1 MTVSWE
7 SPADPVTGYVIY
19 YQTKGEPVISDM
31 VSGGETETHSL
42 DGLQRGIT
50 YYISILAL
58 SQHLPSPL
66 VGNFTFVGES
76 FPSPSSH
83 HVLLSLDP
91 LLVVETSPE
100 SLTTSPNTQFS
111 LNCTARA
118 MVDGET
124 VPVEMKWECGSAN
137 ELMINTTEDQERG
150 TVIILT
156 SSEDGT
162 VNSIIYRCTATLPD
176 GTSAFRDITIFV
188 DIPIPVITT
197 TIISAPTFTA
207 ITGKKISSRGEPQ
220 LKTIC
225 DIITSIADHI
235 ISTGDV
241 SKFTGLTTTLL
252 SEITLSHCHHITVT
266 ITFTVTEA
274 MATCTVTEM
283 TGTNF
288 YCK

>member
-1 MTVSWE
+1 MSWE

-19 YQTKGEPVISDM
+19 YQTKGGPVISDM

-42 DGLQRGIT
+42 DGLQRGVT

-66 VGNFTFVGES
+66 VGPVTVVGES

-118 MVDGET
+118 IVDGET
-124 VPVEMKWECGSAN
+124 VPVEIEWERVSPGSAN
-137 ELMINTTEDQERG
+137 DLMINTIEDKERG
-150 TVIILT
+150 TVIVLT

-162 VNSIIYRCTATLPD
+162 VNSIIYHCTATLPD
-176 GTSAFRDITIFV
+176 GTSAFRDITISIEV
-188 DIPIPVITT
+188 ASTMGALPIFSVYFMSP
-197 TIISAPTFTA
+197 APTNIIRASTTA
-207 ITGKKISSRGEPQ
+207 NIGDNSSSRGE
-220 LKTIC
+220 
-225 DIITSIADHI
+225 AHI
-235 ISTGDV
+235 SV
-241 SKFTGLTTTLL
+241 
-252 SEITLSHCHHITVT
+252 
-266 ITFTVTEA
+266 
-274 MATCTVTEM
+274 
-283 TGTNF
+283 
-288 YCK
+288 